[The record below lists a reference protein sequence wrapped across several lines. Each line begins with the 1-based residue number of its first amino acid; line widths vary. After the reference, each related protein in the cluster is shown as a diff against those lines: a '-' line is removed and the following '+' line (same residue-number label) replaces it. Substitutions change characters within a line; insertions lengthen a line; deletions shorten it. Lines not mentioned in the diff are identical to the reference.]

1 MTVAASPL
9 GMLQLCGSA
18 LANKLAEICAVQG
31 YNDPF
36 KHSMYYGELHY
47 QNSAGFYHMCDTGI
61 LDPQQIS
68 RAPLWIPQD
77 FFFLI

>member
-1 MTVAASPL
+1 MSLHLCVVRMLLLTMTVAASPL

-36 KHSMYYGELHY
+36 KHSMYYGE
-47 QNSAGFYHMCDTGI
+47 C
-61 LDPQQIS
+61 
-68 RAPLWIPQD
+68 
-77 FFFLI
+77 